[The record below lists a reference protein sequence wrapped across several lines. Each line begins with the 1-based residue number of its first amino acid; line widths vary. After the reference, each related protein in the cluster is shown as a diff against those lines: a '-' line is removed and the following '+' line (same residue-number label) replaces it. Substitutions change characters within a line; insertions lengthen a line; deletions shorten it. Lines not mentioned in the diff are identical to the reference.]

1 MKASTFVASRPRTNP
16 TPEPIANSLN
26 ARPSAACSTSLRM
39 ALGATPGN
47 VQVLVFRQG
56 FFNAAIGLAIGLV
69 LTLVLMRILRGM
81 LVGVEVGKPSPPWVP
96 PVLVAAPPAA
106 PCSFP

>member
-1 MKASTFVASRPRTNP
+1 M
-16 TPEPIANSLN
+16 
-26 ARPSAACSTSLRM
+26 RM

-56 FFNAAIGLAIGLV
+56 FFDAAIGLAIGLV

-81 LVGVEVGKPSPPWVP
+81 LVGFEVGKPSHAWVAV
-96 PVLVAAPPAA
+96 VLVAVTAAVACWVPAWRA
-106 PCSFP
+106 ARIDPMSALRQD